1 MQVQS
6 KSKQST
12 DKKGMGVCCKEYWDV
27 FYFPSWLV
35 WVVHGSV
42 VGLETRVS
50 GHSSTL
56 SNGCLL
62 GYGCLL
68 RIGLKWSQSHQFHLS
83 YDSWIL
89 LGPLLVLLLLLL
101 LSHFSCIWLCVT
113 PYMVAHQA
121 PPSLGFSRQE
131 HWSGLPLPSP
141 WNAIKSFLEL
151 RLPLFSEWYSLLW
164 PKSLLGNE
172 VVAKSR

>member
-1 MQVQS
+1 MQCTLKNYTTISIHFQGKPFNITVIQVYAQPLMLKNLKLNGS
-6 KSKQST
+6 NDLQDLPKLIPDKCPFHQRRLECKSRKSRYT
-12 DKKGMGVCCKEYWDV
+12 W
-27 FYFPSWLV
+27 
-35 WVVHGSV
+35 
-42 VGLETRVS
+42 
-50 GHSSTL
+50 
-56 SNGCLL
+56 
-62 GYGCLL
+62 
-68 RIGLKWSQSHQFHLS
+68 
-83 YDSWIL
+83 
-89 LGPLLVLLLLLL
+89 LLLL
-101 LSHFSCIWLCVT
+101 LSRFSRVRLCVT